1 MGTYEYDRA
10 FWIVVNVV
18 NVARKKFFAPEER
31 FAGNWLQLED
41 KKHTDSNS
49 NYSLE
54 SV

>member
-10 FWIVVNVV
+10 VWIVFKVE
-18 NVARKKFFAPEER
+18 RKKFFAPEER
-31 FAGNWLQLED
+31 FAAADWFQLED

-49 NYSLE
+49 NYSPE